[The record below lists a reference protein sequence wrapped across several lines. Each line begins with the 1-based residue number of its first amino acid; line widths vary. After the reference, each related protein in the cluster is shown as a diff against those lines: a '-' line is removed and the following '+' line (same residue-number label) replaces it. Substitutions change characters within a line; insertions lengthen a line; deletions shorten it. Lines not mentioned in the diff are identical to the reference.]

1 MSVHSWT
8 PEHAVAI
15 KYIMFR
21 SATLVGCYM
30 MSVHSWTPEH
40 AVAIKYL
47 MFRSATLVGCYL
59 MSVHSWTPEQAV
71 EYMQEKRPHILLHSK
86 QWEALRTYYANNIQS
101 KEL

>member
-1 MSVHSWT
+1 METFETHFLFQINT
-8 PEHAVAI
+8 FIQNYAVAM
-15 KYIMFR
+15 KYI
-21 SATLVGCYM
+21 
-30 MSVHSWTPEH
+30 
-40 AVAIKYL
+40 